1 MELEV
6 SQFLQKE
13 IEQQHIPG
21 AVIQV
26 QHKGEIVLESAYG
39 YRSVYPQESRMEVDT
54 IFDLAS
60 LTKVVA
66 TLPIYLKFI
75 DDGVVRLEDKVT
87 KFFPEFG
94 KHDKE
99 NVTLRHLLTHSSGL
113 KAHAPFA
120 EENIVDKKS
129 VISSLMEEKLVYP
142 SGEDVIYSDVGY
154 ALLSIIAEEIT
165 NQRFDVLTDDLLWR
179 KLHMSETG
187 FNPSFS
193 QERYAVTEFDEKFK
207 EYKCGIVH
215 DENTYTI
222 GGISGHA
229 GLFST
234 INDLGNFAKMVMSE
248 GTFNGK
254 QILSPHAIQLSRRN
268 FTSYSTLYRGV
279 GWELNGKNAASC
291 GDYFSQESFGHTG
304 FTGTSMWFDPKVDLA
319 VTLLTNRVHFGR
331 QAHML
336 SLRPRL
342 HNIIRKYF

>member
-21 AVIQV
+21 FVLQV
-26 QHKGEIVLESAYG
+26 RHKDEVVFEDAFG
-39 YRSVYPQESRMEVDT
+39 YRSIFPQKAQMEINTV
-54 IFDLAS
+54 FDLAS

-66 TLPIYLKFI
+66 TLPVFLKFI

-87 KFFPEFG
+87 KFIPNFDEHG
-94 KHDKE
+94 KE
-99 NVTLRHLLTHSSGL
+99 NITLRHLLTHSSGL
-113 KAHAPFA
+113 QAHAPFA
-120 EENIVDKKS
+120 AEDIRERESIITALVN
-129 VISSLMEEKLVYP
+129 EKLAYKP
-142 SGEDVIYSDVGY
+142 GEDVIYSDVGF

-165 NQRFDVLTDDLLWR
+165 GQSFDMLTNELIFQ
-179 KLHMSETG
+179 KLGMDETG
-187 FNPSFS
+187 YNPTFAKN
-193 QERYAVTEFDEKFK
+193 RYAVTEFDGQLN

-234 INDLGNFAKMVMSE
+234 IKDLGNFAKMVMNE

-254 QILSPHAIQLSRRN
+254 QILSPHAIKLSKRN
-268 FTSYSTLYRGV
+268 FTPFSSYYRGV
-279 GWELNGKNAASC
+279 GWELNGEYAASC
-291 GDYFSQESFGHTG
+291 GDYFSTETFGHTG
-304 FTGTSMWFDPKVDLA
+304 FTGTSMWFDPEVNLA
-319 VTLLTNRVHFGR
+319 VILLTNRVHFGR
-331 QAHML
+331 QPHML